1 LIVPADYPSLEIS
14 SALELR
20 EWLLANH
27 QTAKGIWLV
36 TYKKAAGNRHVAYD
50 AIVREALC
58 FGWIDGQSRPL
69 DATRS
74 QLLLTPRKPKSNWS
88 GANKARITELTA
100 AGLMYPAGQAMVD
113 LAKRTGT
120 WTALDAV
127 EALVEPDEV
136 RAALDANQD
145 ARRYWDAFP
154 PSTRR
159 AILEWI
165 GSAKRP
171 ETLQKRI
178 AETARLAAQNLRAN
192 QWPPSVP
199 SRALED
205 CTGIEDAERVQ
216 GFLDR
221 E

>member
-1 LIVPADYPSLEIS
+1 MSADYPLVEIS
-14 SALELR
+14 SAVELR
-20 EWLLANH
+20 KWLIANH

-88 GANKARITELTA
+88 GPNKARIAELTA
-100 AGLMYPAGQAMVD
+100 AGLVQPAGQAMVD

-120 WTALDAV
+120 WTVLEAV
-127 EALVEPDEV
+127 EALVEPDEL
-136 RAALDANQD
+136 RAALDANLD

-171 ETLQKRI
+171 ETHQKRI
-178 AETARLAAQNLRAN
+178 VETVQQAALNVRAN
-192 QWPPSVP
+192 QWP
-199 SRALED
+199 RA
-205 CTGIEDAERVQ
+205 
-216 GFLDR
+216 
-221 E
+221 